1 MAPSFA
7 FQHMIT
13 QDDITM
19 RASLKP
25 ELISQD
31 GATIQIEA
39 TNDEK
44 TEIFPQ
50 KGNFEIASPTFES

>member
-7 FQHMIT
+7 FQHLVT

-25 ELISQD
+25 ELIGQD
-31 GATIQIEA
+31 GATIQIDP
-39 TNDEK
+39 TKDEK
-44 TEIFPQ
+44 TENLPQ
-50 KGNFEIASPTFES
+50 L